1 MTTLPKI
8 LFAFLSFAVSTA
20 LAQNAR
26 ISNGIVTNLS
36 EAKMVK
42 YVDEVDFNGLGGDAK
57 ISYSRIKG
65 SPFWKEEWKEADLFT
80 ANGKIGSAPV
90 KLNLATNEIYFQK
103 GSEEWVLLDQDIV
116 RVMIKDDSLEFQR
129 HVPNLFV
136 NKKKLDDFVA
146 VLNKGS
152 YQLLKYIRRALG
164 SADSLFGTQKRYFF
178 RDDVYYFIRT
188 KDMIQPFRK
197 LNEESF
203 LAVLPMASQYKSWI
217 REQKLTFK
225 KEEDLLQF
233 LRYYNAKITVTPE

>member
-1 MTTLPKI
+1 MTTLLKI
-8 LFAFLSFAVSTA
+8 LVAFLCLYASRA

-26 ISNGIVTNLS
+26 FNNGVITNLS

-57 ISYSRIKG
+57 ISYGRIKG

-103 GSEEWVLLDQDIV
+103 DGEQWVLQDQDIL
-116 RVMIKDDSLEFQR
+116 RVAIKSDSLEFQR
-129 HVPNLFV
+129 HVPNLFL

-146 VLNKGS
+146 VLNKGT
-152 YQLLKYIRRALG
+152 YQLLKYTRRTLG

-178 RDDVYYFIRT
+178 RDDIHYFIRT
-188 KDMIQPFRK
+188 KDMIHPVRK

-203 LAVLPMASQYKSWI
+203 LAVLPMASQYKGWI
-217 REQKLTFK
+217 REQNLSFK
-225 KEEDLLQF
+225 TEEDLLQF
-233 LRYYNAKITVTPE
+233 LRFYNTKITVAPE